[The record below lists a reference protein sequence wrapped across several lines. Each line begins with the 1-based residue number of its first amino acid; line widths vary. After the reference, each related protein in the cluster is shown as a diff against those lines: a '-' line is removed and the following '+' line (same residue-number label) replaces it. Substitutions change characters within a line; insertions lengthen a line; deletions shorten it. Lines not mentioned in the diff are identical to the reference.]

1 MNPTEKELAAMF
13 PEVSSKHHLRV
24 TDSHGK
30 TVCVLLLAR
39 RDYTTGKETD
49 PTNLTV
55 AVETLPAKGQARKG
69 WLTSADLQ
77 PGDVERNGGRRPS
90 VYATEEKL
98 IFRQWEVALQKA
110 LPTLAKL
117 YDHGI
122 TDIQERHLQRAI
134 AGQL

>member
-13 PEVSSKHHLRV
+13 PTASPKHHLRV

-39 RDYTTGKETD
+39 RDYTTGGETD

-69 WLTSADLQ
+69 WLASADLQ

-90 VYATEEKL
+90 AYIDDEKL
-98 IFRQWEVALQKA
+98 VFRQWEVGLEKA

>member
-39 RDYTTGKETD
+39 RDYTTGGETD

-98 IFRQWEVALQKA
+98 IFRQWEVALKKA

>member
-1 MNPTEKELAAMF
+1 MNPTDKELAAMF
-13 PEVSSKHHLRV
+13 PTASPKHHLRV
-24 TDSHGK
+24 KDSLGK

-39 RDYTTGKETD
+39 RDYTTGGETD

-69 WLTSADLQ
+69 WLSSADLQ
-77 PGDVERNGGRRPS
+77 PGDVERIGGRRPS
-90 VYATEEKL
+90 AYIDDEKL
-98 IFRQWEVALQKA
+98 VFRQWEVGLEKA

-117 YDHGI
+117 HDHGI
-122 TDIQERHLQRAI
+122 TSIQERHLQRAI

>member
-39 RDYTTGKETD
+39 HDYTTGGETD

-77 PGDVERNGGRRPS
+77 PGDVERIGGRRPS
-90 VYATEEKL
+90 TYITDEKL
-98 IFRQWEVALQKA
+98 VFRQWEVGLEKA

>member
-1 MNPTEKELAAMF
+1 MNPTEKELAAML

-30 TVCVLLLAR
+30 TVCVLLIAR
-39 RDYTTGKETD
+39 RDYTTGGETD

-77 PGDVERNGGRRPS
+77 PGDVERIGGRRPS
-90 VYATEEKL
+90 AYIDDEKL